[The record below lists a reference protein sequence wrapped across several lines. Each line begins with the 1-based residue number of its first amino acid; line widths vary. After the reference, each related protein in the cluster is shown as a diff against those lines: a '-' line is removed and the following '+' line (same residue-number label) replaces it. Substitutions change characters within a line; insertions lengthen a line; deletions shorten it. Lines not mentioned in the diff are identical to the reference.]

1 MSFTEFNLVFTLGLV
16 SSLHC
21 AQMCGPI
28 VLALSLPLS
37 TAQRRQHLL
46 AHLSYNIGRLVTY
59 TTLGAL
65 AGLTGQT
72 LGFAGRLAGLEN
84 FAALLGGALMLIT
97 GLLLLDL
104 LPHRSLQKFD
114 PLQLLRRTLKPV
126 GTRIAS
132 TAAKDKFTLGL
143 LLGLLPCGLIY
154 AALFKAMAT
163 GTAWAGGLTMLAF
176 GLGTTSALL
185 VIGLGSSAFGATLKS
200 LNSGVWG
207 IRMTALTVTLL
218 GSLLLWRG
226 VTSQASAGTRQG
238 TTPAAAAAHC
248 H

>member
-37 TAQRRQHLL
+37 TAQKQQQLL

-72 LGFAGRLAGLEN
+72 LGFAGKLAGLEN
-84 FAALLGGALMLIT
+84 FGAIFAGGLMFIT
-97 GLLLLDL
+97 GLLMLDL
-104 LPHRSLQKFD
+104 LPHRTLDRFD
-114 PLQLLRRTLKPV
+114 PLQFTMRVLKPV
-126 GTRIAS
+126 GTRLAS
-132 TAAKDKFTLGL
+132 TSVSSKFTLGL
-143 LLGLLPCGLIY
+143 LLGFLPCGLIY

-163 GTAWAGGLTMLAF
+163 GGGLAGGLTMLAF

-185 VIGLGSSAFGATLKS
+185 TLGLFSAAFSTRLKRFNVGGWG
-200 LNSGVWG
+200 LRLAALGV
-207 IRMTALTVTLL
+207 VLL
-218 GSLLLWRG
+218 GGLLVWRG
-226 VTSQASAGTRQG
+226 VLSQASATAL
-238 TTPAAAAAHC
+238 TSAANPTAPVSC